1 VARLTVGVVITWNTA
16 AKSIRAWRRRPA
28 HALARWRSA
37 ALGRRRRGGHGDP
50 FAGIEFV
57 IVDVET
63 TGWTPEQA
71 AITEIGAVLVR
82 GGQICGQFSCLVN
95 PGTSVPP
102 PVAALTGID
111 DAMLAPAPPLP
122 VALATFLSFARDC
135 VLTAHNAPFDLGFL
149 TAACRASGLPWP
161 GFRVLDTADLA
172 RRVIREGEVRDC
184 KLATLAEFFQART
197 RPVHRALPDALAT
210 ADVLTAL
217 LGRLAAGGVRTLAD
231 AGLGYTEAIPANGA
245 ASSGPAAA
253 SPATAGTVPASP
265 ATTGPAGPAGAAA
278 GSGNGA
284 ATPRRREPGRA
295 NAAAS
300 PPATRPSG
308 PAATQPGSAAI
319 PPGRAAPEAT
329 PGIAEAC

>member
-1 VARLTVGVVITWNTA
+1 VISWSTA
-16 AKSIRAWRRRPA
+16 TKSIRAWPRRPA
-28 HALARWRSA
+28 RALAWWRSA

-50 FAGIEFV
+50 FGGVEFV

-63 TGWTPEQA
+63 TGWTPDQA

-95 PGTSVPP
+95 AGTSVPA

-111 DAMLAPAPPLP
+111 DAMLAPAPPLAA
-122 VALATFLSFARDC
+122 ALGTFLSFARDC
-135 VLTAHNAPFDLGFL
+135 VLTAHNAPFDLSFL

-172 RRVIREGEVRDC
+172 RRVLREGEVPDC

-217 LGRLAAGGVRTLAD
+217 LGRLASSGVRTLSE
-231 AGLGYTEAIPANGA
+231 AGLGYTEPIPANGA
-245 ASSGPAAA
+245 ATPASAGDGAPTPRASEPGRPNGAA
-253 SPATAGTVPASP
+253 SPAASH
-265 ATTGPAGPAGAAA
+265 
-278 GSGNGA
+278 
-284 ATPRRREPGRA
+284 
-295 NAAAS
+295 
-300 PPATRPSG
+300 PSDA
-308 PAATQPGSAAI
+308 AATQPGAATTQPGTAAS
-319 PPGRAAPEAT
+319 PPGRAAPDAT
-329 PGIAEAC
+329 PGIAQAC